1 MLRQTCVL
9 NRFYKLGRNIPR
21 IYQTSSLTKFPES
34 PIYKPKKVGA
44 KFKGQN
50 NQTSEICSANNKLFG
65 GNEFFLF
72 LFLFTVE
79 RADHLVH
86 SGKSRSSCSQR
97 T

>member
-50 NQTSEICSANNKLFG
+50 NQTQPTASARRLSSKSDP
-65 GNEFFLF
+65 GNQIRLYS
-72 LFLFTVE
+72 LT
-79 RADHLVH
+79 
-86 SGKSRSSCSQR
+86 
-97 T
+97 